1 MGWLRIQVEC
11 QPVEPGRDIATAWLA
26 EAGCSMFEHEL
37 NALHA
42 FVQEEEFDRDAAEE
56 AKEKLTALGLITW
69 QIHPVEEENWNARWE
84 ADYPEVEVQ
93 NAVRVSAPFHGRTG
107 PDGFAHQMIIQPR
120 MAFGTGHHETTR
132 GLLSEMAAME
142 WTGLRVLDMGCG
154 SGVLGI
160 YAAMRGASDVLLV
173 DIDPWSVRNT
183 RENIVLNGFSEGPSL
198 QVREGGAGVLGPLDA
213 GRFDVVVA
221 NINRNILLE
230 DMAAYEAMMKAES
243 TLMLSGFMAP
253 DVDPLVEMG
262 RSLGLKQEALR
273 AEGEW
278 RVLSLRK

>member
-1 MGWLRIQVEC
+1 
-11 QPVEPGRDIATAWLA
+11 
-26 EAGCSMFEHEL
+26 MFEHEL
-37 NALHA
+37 DALHA

-69 QIHPVEEENWNARWE
+69 RVYQVEEENWNARWE

-107 PDGFAHQMIIQPR
+107 PDGFAHQMVIQPR

-132 GLLSEMAAME
+132 GLLHEMAAME
-142 WTGLRVLDMGCG
+142 WTDLCVLDMGCG

-160 YAAMRGASDVLLV
+160 YAAMRGASNVLLV
-173 DIDPWSVRNT
+173 DIDPWSIRNT
-183 RENIVLNGFSEGPSL
+183 RENVALNGFSEGPSI
-198 QVREGGAGVLGPLDA
+198 QVRQGGAGVLGPLDA

-230 DMAAYEAMMKAES
+230 DMAAYQTAMKAES

-253 DVDPLVEMG
+253 DVDPLIEKG
-262 RSLGLKQEALR
+262 RSLGLKQTALR
-273 AEGEW
+273 EEGEW
-278 RVLSLRK
+278 CVLSLRK